1 VNQSTSSQNSNPFQ
15 QNASPRM
22 DRRKRTTSLNEI
34 LMLVEKGQQRRSQD
48 VQNLLVKKVNDNEPL
63 MPFDLDLAWDLPTP
77 QKTYANS

>member
-1 VNQSTSSQNSNPFQ
+1 MNQSTYSQNSNPFQ

-63 MPFDLDLAWDLPTP
+63 LPFTMDLALDLPTP
-77 QKTYANS
+77 QKTYANA